1 MRGGAWSQIFSPRY
15 LERVQFSSKKREC
28 CPSRI
33 SGPAVGGRLPG
44 RVVWWI
50 RVWRWIAGMH
60 PDRER
65 GRSKIDKL
73 GKSVLEDPSPLYF
86 RPISADILDFQRDSR
101 VGDLARGAA

>member
-1 MRGGAWSQIFSPRY
+1 MRGGAWSQILSPRY

-33 SGPAVGGRLPG
+33 SGPAVGGRLEG

-50 RVWRWIAGMH
+50 RVWRWVAGTRA
-60 PDRER
+60 DRER

-86 RPISADILDFQRDSR
+86 RPFSADILDF
-101 VGDLARGAA
+101 